1 MRLSFAGLL
10 FLLVPCMLSG
20 AVEAKG
26 TQARKACPSVSGSHA
41 RLNHCQPRAV
51 QRKQAPRRTWARLP
65 HAKRAAHVRRHIA
78 VTGTIRPDFVVRRPV
93 LGHGSSDG
101 WINPATGF
109 ASYGRSGDNQEG
121 ARGQSAGGQ
130 AGHQPSGGFGGGG
143 NNAPPGTGGPAQYDG
158 APRQ

>member
-10 FLLVPCMLSG
+10 FLLVPCVVSG

-26 TQARKACPSVSGSHA
+26 TQVRKGCATVSSSHL
-41 RLNHCQPRAV
+41 RLNHCPLRSV
-51 QRKQAPRRTWARLP
+51 QRKQAPRPLWARAP
-65 HAKRAAHVRRHIA
+65 HARRMAHARRPIA
-78 VTGTIRPDFVVRRPV
+78 VTGAISPDFVVRKPAP
-93 LGHGSSDG
+93 GYGSSDG

-109 ASYGRSGDNQEG
+109 ASFGRSGDHQEG
-121 ARGQSAGGQ
+121 GRGQSAGSQ
-130 AGHQPSGGFGGGG
+130 AGQQPSGGFAGGG